1 MISMC
6 ERVRTRV
13 MVVDDHR
20 IVREGLSVLLGTQ
33 PDMEIVGEAE
43 DGEEALEAARRLH
56 PDVVIMDI
64 NMPRVSG
71 VEATRRIKREM
82 PSVGIVALSMHGEEE
97 IVAAMRSA
105 GADSYVAKGGPA
117 DELWAAIRS
126 LGCRTSDD
134 HN

>member
-6 ERVRTRV
+6 ERTRV

-43 DGEEALEAARRLH
+43 DGEQALEAVRRLH

-82 PSVGIVALSMHGEEE
+82 PDVGIVALSMHGEEE

-126 LGCRTSDD
+126 IGSRHCDE